1 MRKMMSIEQIQK
13 LRQEEAARLRREMVN
28 QVNANQRLEGY
39 EPDEQLQQLQERFIA
54 GTMDTKEMIEV
65 LTEYAR
71 KISTRRTDG

>member
-13 LRQEEAARLRREMVN
+13 SRQEEAARLRREMVN